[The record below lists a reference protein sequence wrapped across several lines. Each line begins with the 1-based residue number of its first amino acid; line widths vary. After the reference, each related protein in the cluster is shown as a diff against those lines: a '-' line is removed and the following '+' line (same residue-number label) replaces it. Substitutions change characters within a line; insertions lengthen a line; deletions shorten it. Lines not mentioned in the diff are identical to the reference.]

1 MELIVL
7 GAAGTWPPAGGAN
20 CGYLLRHEDTH
31 VWMDAGTGTFANLQQ
46 YVGVAELDAIV
57 VSHGHPDHFVDV
69 IPAFYARHYGHQ
81 GEPGLPFYSP
91 EGFMELASLL
101 VSEGGRDVMG
111 EAYDFRTVA
120 GGDTFTV
127 GSLSFTVFEMA
138 HIGVNAVGFRVE
150 AAGAVLAY
158 TGDSGPCDAVVE
170 MSQDAGLLLA
180 EATYQNDSVLYP
192 FHMSAAQAGEMASK
206 AGVARL
212 VLTHLLPGL
221 DPSRSLAEAAETFA
235 GPVDVATHD
244 MVLEV
249 RP

>member
-7 GAAGTWPPAGGAN
+7 GSAGTWPPAGGAN
-20 CGYLLRHEDTH
+20 CGYLLRHGDTH

-46 YVGVAELDAIV
+46 HVSVADLDAIV

-69 IPAFYARHYGHQ
+69 IPAFYARHYGHM
-81 GEPGLPFYSP
+81 GEPSLPFYSP

-101 VSEGGRDVMG
+101 VSEGGRDVLG
-111 EAYDFRTVA
+111 EAYDFRTVV

-127 GSLSFTVFEMA
+127 GSLSFTVYEMA

-150 AAGAVLAY
+150 TAGAILAY

-170 MSQDAGLLLA
+170 MSRDAGILLA
-180 EATYQNDSVLYP
+180 EATYQNHSVLYP
-192 FHMSAAQAGEMASK
+192 FHMSAAQAGEVATE
-206 AGVARL
+206 AGVGRL

-221 DPSRSLAEAAETFA
+221 DPSVSIAEAAETFA
-235 GPVDVATHD
+235 GPVDVATLD

>member
-7 GAAGTWPPAGGAN
+7 GAAGTWPPPGGAN
-20 CGYLLRHEDTH
+20 CGYLLRHAGTH

-46 YVGVAELDAIV
+46 HVGVADLDAIV

-69 IPAFYARHYGHQ
+69 IPAFYARHYGQ
-81 GEPGLPFYSP
+81 MGAPGLPFYSP

-111 EAYDFRTVA
+111 EAYDFRTVQ

-127 GSLSFTVFEMA
+127 GSLSFKVFEMA

-150 AAGAVLAY
+150 AAGTVLSY

-170 MSQDAGLLLA
+170 MSQDAGIFLA
-180 EATYQNDSVLYP
+180 EATYQNHSTLFP
-192 FHMSAAQAGEMASK
+192 FHMSAAQAGEMATK
-206 AGVARL
+206 AGVGRL

-221 DPSRSLAEAAETFA
+221 DPSRSIEEAAETFA
-235 GPVDVATHD
+235 GPVDVATLD

>member
-20 CGYLLRHEDTH
+20 CGYLVRHEGTN

-46 YVGVAELDAIV
+46 HLSVADLDAIV

-69 IPAFYARHYGHQ
+69 IPAFYARHYGQ
-81 GEPGLPFYSP
+81 MGEPALPFYSP

-111 EAYDFRTVA
+111 EAYDFRTVH
-120 GGDTFTV
+120 GGETFTV

-138 HIGVNAVGFRVE
+138 HIGVNAVGYRVE

-180 EATYQNDSVLYP
+180 EATYQNHSVLYP
-192 FHMSAAQAGEMASK
+192 FHMSAAQAGEMATK
-206 AGVARL
+206 AGVDRL

-221 DPSRSLAEAAETFA
+221 DPSVSIAEAAETFA
-235 GPVDVATHD
+235 GPVDIATLD

>member
-1 MELIVL
+1 VELIVL
-7 GAAGTWPPAGGAN
+7 GSAGTWPPAGGAN
-20 CGYLLRHEDTH
+20 CGYLLRHQDTH

-46 YVGVAELDAIV
+46 HVSVADLDAIV

-69 IPAFYARHYGHQ
+69 IPAFYARHYGHM
-81 GEPGLPFYSP
+81 GEPSLPFYSP

-101 VSEGGRDVMG
+101 VSEGGRDVLG

-120 GGDTFTV
+120 GGDAFTV

-150 AAGAVLAY
+150 ASGSILAY
-158 TGDSGPCDAVVE
+158 TGDSGPCEAVVE
-170 MSQDAGLLLA
+170 MSRDAGILLA

-192 FHMSAAQAGEMASK
+192 FHLSAAQAGEVATE
-206 AGVARL
+206 AGVGRL

-221 DPSRSLAEAAETFA
+221 DPSVSIAEAAETFA
-235 GPVDVATHD
+235 GPVDVATLD